1 MKNDSLDVLNNIR
14 KKFTSYETYYQ
25 ILGINPSGLTDEKVK
40 EVYEEKSRQLDLLF
54 LKSQQDLAR
63 KESQTEP
70 NLELEKQILEL
81 KDIIQTT
88 LSDAFNALKSE
99 HSRKN
104 YNELLGKINVPDKN
118 LNNKSKKEAYSK
130 ENSTGVEEQG
140 PEL

>member
-1 MKNDSLDVLNNIR
+1 MKNDSLSILDNIR
-14 KKFTSYETYYQ
+14 KRFTTYETYYQ

-40 EVYEEKSRQLDLLF
+40 EAYEEKCRQLDLLF

-88 LSDAFNALKSE
+88 FGDAFNALKSE

-104 YNELLGKINVPDKN
+104 YNELLGKIDVPDKDSI
-118 LNNKSKKEAYSK
+118 NKSKKEVKSI
-130 ENSTGVEEQG
+130 SEEQG

>member
-1 MKNDSLDVLNNIR
+1 MKNDSLSILDNIR
-14 KKFTSYETYYQ
+14 KRFTTYETYYQ

-40 EVYEEKSRQLDLLF
+40 EAYEEKCRQLDLLF

-70 NLELEKQILEL
+70 NLELEKQIHEL
-81 KDIIQTT
+81 KEIIQTT

-104 YNELLGKINVPDKN
+104 YNELLEKINVPDKN
-118 LNNKSKKEAYSK
+118 SNNKSKKEAYSR
-130 ENSTGVEEQG
+130 ESSTGVEEQG